1 MIGFVVK
8 HMFIKNSQYFKLP
21 FKMMSTK
28 VLSGV
33 HNERVLWKHFGKLCL
48 SVRALLV
55 SDFRHRLLLLLLLLN
70 MLSLSKYP
78 IRPLPSLGGGGGGGG
93 SGA

>member
-8 HMFIKNSQYFKLP
+8 HMFIKNSQYFKIP

-28 VLSGV
+28 VLSEV
-33 HNERVLWKHFGKLCL
+33 HNERVRWKHFGKLCL

-55 SDFRHRLLLLLLLLN
+55 SDFRHRLLLLLLN